1 MRIPRIYTNSPLH
14 TGSPCE
20 LDDNAA
26 NHVGRV
32 LRMQPGQKLR
42 LFNGDGNDY
51 TATITEAGKKNV
63 TVTIESAEANA
74 TESPLTIVLGQ
85 TLSKGD
91 RMDYAVQKA
100 VEMGVTTIA
109 PLTTERSD
117 VKLKGDREE
126 KRLRH
131 WQQVA
136 ISAAEQCGRAKVPN
150 ILPVMTVAEWL
161 QYSQTFDLRLV
172 LHHRTEQSLN
182 TLEKPASVALMIGP
196 EGGLSADEIALAEQN
211 GFLPVA
217 LGPRVLR
224 TETAPVAAMAL
235 CQWLWGDIGGL
246 PRKAFCNV
254 MQWRFSH

>member
-1 MRIPRIYTNSPLH
+1 MRIPRIFTDSPLAV
-14 TGSPCE
+14 GSQCQ

-32 LRMQPGQKLR
+32 LRMQAGQALL
-42 LFNGDGNDY
+42 LFNGDGQDY
-51 TATITEAGKKNV
+51 RATITEAGKKHVQVDV
-63 TVTIESAEANA
+63 TEASENE
-74 TESPLTIVLGQ
+74 TESPLRVILAQ

-100 VEMGVTTIA
+100 VEMGVSEIV
-109 PLTTERSD
+109 PLTTERCE
-117 VKLKGDREE
+117 VKLKGDRED

-136 ISAAEQCGRAKVPN
+136 ISAAEQCGRARVPEVQ
-150 ILPVMTVAEWL
+150 PVMTVQQWL
-161 QYSQTFDLRLV
+161 EHAQACDLRVV

-182 TLEKPASVALMIGP
+182 TLEKPSSIALMIGP
-196 EGGLSADEIALAEQN
+196 EGGLTAEEIALAEDN

-224 TETAPVAAMAL
+224 TETAPVAAIAL
-235 CQWLWGDIGGL
+235 CQWLWGDIG
-246 PRKAFCNV
+246 A
-254 MQWRFSH
+254 

>member
-1 MRIPRIYTNSPLH
+1 MRIPRIFTDSPLNV
-14 TGSPCE
+14 GSQCE
-20 LDDNAA
+20 LDENAA

-32 LRMQPGQKLR
+32 LRMQGGQELR
-42 LFNGDGNDY
+42 LFNNDGCDY
-51 TATITEAGKKNV
+51 RATIIQASKKNV
-63 TVTIESAEANA
+63 TVEVSGQEDNS
-74 TESPLTIVLGQ
+74 TESPLKIILGQ

-100 VEMGVTTIA
+100 VEMGVTTIV
-109 PLTTERSD
+109 PLSTQRSD

-136 ISAAEQCGRAKVPN
+136 ISAAEQCGRAKVPD
-150 ILPVMTVAEWL
+150 ILPVMSVQEWL
-161 QYSQTFDLRLV
+161 EYSQSCDLRLV

-182 TLEKPASVALMIGP
+182 TLDKPANVALMIGP
-196 EGGLSADEIALAEQN
+196 EGGLTADEIAQAERN

-235 CQWLWGDIGGL
+235 CQWLWGDIGG
-246 PRKAFCNV
+246 
-254 MQWRFSH
+254 

>member
-1 MRIPRIYTNSPLH
+1 MRIPRIFTDSPLNA
-14 TGSPCE
+14 GRRCQ

-26 NHVGRV
+26 QHVGRV
-32 LRMQPGQKLR
+32 LRMQPGQSLL
-42 LFNGDGNDY
+42 LFNGDGQDY
-51 TATITEAGKKNV
+51 SATITEAGKKHVEVNV
-63 TVTIESAEANA
+63 EEARPNM
-74 TESPLTIVLGQ
+74 TESGLEIVLGQ

-100 VEMGVTTIA
+100 VEMGVTRIV
-109 PLTTERSD
+109 PLSTERCD

-136 ISAAEQCGRAKVPN
+136 ISAAEQCGRARVPE
-150 ILPVMTVAEWL
+150 ILPVMSLPDWFRHTEDC
-161 QYSQTFDLRLV
+161 DLRLV

-182 TLEKPASVALMIGP
+182 SLEKPARIALMVGP
-196 EGGLSADEIALAEQN
+196 EGGLNPEEIASAEAA

-224 TETAPVAAMAL
+224 TETAPVAAVAL
-235 CQWLWGDIGGL
+235 CQWLWGDFGT
-246 PRKAFCNV
+246 
-254 MQWRFSH
+254 

>member
-1 MRIPRIYTNSPLH
+1 MRIPRIFTNSPLAV
-14 TGSPCE
+14 GSQCQ

-32 LRMQPGQKLR
+32 LRMQAGQALL
-42 LFNGDGNDY
+42 LFNGDGHDY
-51 TATITEAGKKNV
+51 HATITEAGKKHVLVAV
-63 TVTIESAEANA
+63 TEAAENE
-74 TESPLTIVLGQ
+74 TESPLRVVLAQ

-100 VEMGVTTIA
+100 VEMGVSEIV
-109 PLTTERSD
+109 PLTTERCD
-117 VKLKGDREE
+117 VKLKGDRED

-136 ISAAEQCGRAKVPN
+136 ISAAEQCGRARVPE
-150 ILPVMTVAEWL
+150 IQPVMTVQQWL
-161 QYSQTFDLRLV
+161 EHAQACDLRLV

-182 TLEKPASVALMIGP
+182 TLEKPSSIALMIGP
-196 EGGLSADEIALAEQN
+196 EGGLTAEEIALAEDN

-224 TETAPVAAMAL
+224 TETAPVAAIAL
-235 CQWLWGDIGGL
+235 CQWLWGDIG
-246 PRKAFCNV
+246 A
-254 MQWRFSH
+254 